1 MGPHPHLTKAVLEE
15 LEKTLKPEQVTE
27 KIVTGKLMEAKGR
40 LLQQGMASGTDWNM
54 SVAAYRKRLM
64 AWAGLHTSVSGP
76 VVPSSHG
83 LPAGSIDVPHEGG
96 QDSGQDPAAGRAHFH
111 VDAGDR
117 APLGARSRGAGP
129 DGRPGEGEADPWDDQ
144 RGDECGVVGGRERGW
159 SGLSGALNRLRSRL
173 GAFHLSKEVRVSS
186 VEVRGSVEE
195 PGTVSSNSERM
206 TRQGTTSLSTPMASS
221 WGWKAEAGDP
231 ALSGQ
236 QSEKNRLWPSVT
248 TKLARNAAV
257 LGAMLLAPCQGLVA
271 AFQSRPDFMEVAC
284 APTSRLSSVMA
295 EQGYVIRR
303 INYKECFNLETRQGT
318 QLLCDAVSAGA
329 PRFMW
334 VSLPCTRLSSLVHLT
349 PRTAA
354 EWAHFQRRQLQ
365 DLRRAREVSGAV
377 DTVLR
382 QGGDFAWEWP
392 TGAKKGWD
400 SDAINHVLRALRR
413 AGRPAYWRRLDGRD
427 YGLTFNGVPVRKG
440 WTILTSCRSLWL
452 AMQRRCPG
460 HEEHA

>member
-1 MGPHPHLTKAVLEE
+1 M
-15 LEKTLKPEQVTE
+15 
-27 KIVTGKLMEAKGR
+27 
-40 LLQQGMASGTDWNM
+40 
-54 SVAAYRKRLM
+54 
-64 AWAGLHTSVSGP
+64 
-76 VVPSSHG
+76 
-83 LPAGSIDVPHEGG
+83 
-96 QDSGQDPAAGRAHFH
+96 
-111 VDAGDR
+111 
-117 APLGARSRGAGP
+117 
-129 DGRPGEGEADPWDDQ
+129 
-144 RGDECGVVGGRERGW
+144 
-159 SGLSGALNRLRSRL
+159 
-173 GAFHLSKEVRVSS
+173 SS

-271 AFQSRPDFMEVAC
+271 ALQSRPDFMEVAC

-303 INYKECFNLETRQGT
+303 INYKERFNLETRQGT

-460 HEEHA
+460 HEEHAECRGPVAQASAYYPEAMVKQAVTAIQAQWHAQGTEAEPRLSRDVETYLCGLHEGHSPALALGNAEDATWDGIPEEQLFALKNEEPGVLALTRQRFPKEAPTGRQLDLIRQQMMRVHRASGHASMASLQKLLRARQAPQWAITMAGSLEFRGGLPDGCSRPLRSLRHGCFRA